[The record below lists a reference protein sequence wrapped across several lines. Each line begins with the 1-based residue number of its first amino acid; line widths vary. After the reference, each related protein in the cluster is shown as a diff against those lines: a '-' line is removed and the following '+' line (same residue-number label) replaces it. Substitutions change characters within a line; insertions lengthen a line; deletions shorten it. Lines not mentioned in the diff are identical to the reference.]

1 MVERWAPPTR
11 PANVWGSN
19 GKPTIVQLRTARG
32 GRSALACYGLGRA
45 CSPGADRKC
54 HAHEDRG
61 DYHVNLKSVYL
72 WLGLVGTVLPLS
84 QFLPFLRDHGPDLTL
99 FFQQLFSTPVGG
111 FFGMDVI
118 VSSIVLWV
126 FVLAE
131 GRRLRM
137 KHLWVPIAANVTIG
151 VSLGLPLFLYMRERE
166 LTRNCDAIVP

>member
-1 MVERWAPPTR
+1 MPMRI
-11 PANVWGSN
+11 G
-19 GKPTIVQLRTARG
+19 
-32 GRSALACYGLGRA
+32 
-45 CSPGADRKC
+45 
-54 HAHEDRG
+54 G

-166 LTRNCDAIVP
+166 LTRSCDAIVP